1 MPRISIPTE
10 LKALLTGQTAAV
22 ELVDDAGNFLGH
34 YLPPGT
40 VASTGDEWPTGAEIE
55 AMANAPDQKWYTT
68 AEVLA
73 HLRSLG

>member
-1 MPRISIPTE
+1 MPRIPIPAE
-10 LKALLTGQTAAV
+10 LKALLATQTTLV

-34 YLPPGT
+34 YLPPG
-40 VASTGDEWPTGAEIE
+40 ASAPAGDGWPTGEEIE
-55 AMANAPDQKWYTT
+55 AMAKAPGQKWYTT